1 MYTRRQC
8 MFGLCV
14 VLAVHSQAVLGREE
28 HCTCYVGHPRLGLT
42 SVSAPPGWPRKRS
55 TPNAL
60 LGYTYWFLKL
70 SDANI
75 QFVFGGGIGEAM
87 HSTALT

>member
-1 MYTRRQC
+1 MRRAGCTQSGGAWPRRTRT
-8 MFGLCV
+8 G
-14 VLAVHSQAVLGREE
+14 
-28 HCTCYVGHPRLGLT
+28 YVGHPWLGLT

-55 TPNAL
+55 TPTAL

-70 SDANI
+70 SVANI
-75 QFVFGGGIGEAM
+75 QFVFGGGSGEAM